1 VKNHEIRATFDR
13 KTITVYQAYG
23 DEIAKKAIENNS
35 FSSPFSFNRMTWIK
49 PSFLWMMERSQ
60 WGKRRNQNNILAIKI
75 KREFWEELLSIAI
88 LTDPEDSVYSTGK
101 DWQNQF
107 NKAKVHIQWDPERSI
122 RGKKL
127 EYRTIQVG
135 ISRHLIEEYN
145 KNGIVEISDF
155 TPLAKKILKLKQ
167 MGKHKEASNFLP
179 KEITYPISSIIE
191 KRLGIKR

>member
-1 VKNHEIRATFDR
+1 MKNHEIRATFDR

-35 FSSPFSFNRMTWIK
+35 FSSPFSFNRMTWVK

-60 WGKRRNQNNILAIKI
+60 WGKRRNQNNTLAIKI

-127 EYRTIQVG
+127 EYRTIQIG

-167 MGKHKEASNFLP
+167 MGKHKEASKFLP